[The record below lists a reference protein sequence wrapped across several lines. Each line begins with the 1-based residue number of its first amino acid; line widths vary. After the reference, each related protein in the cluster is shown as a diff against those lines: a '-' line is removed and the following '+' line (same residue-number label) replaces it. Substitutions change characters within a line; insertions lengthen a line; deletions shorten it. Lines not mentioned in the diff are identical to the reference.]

1 VDRATAIGVQSAALT
16 FPRSLARLGEWGRRG
31 SFGARL
37 RFGAAIGGAAAPTLQ
52 YGSRLH
58 HHLNQFQ
65 PDIVHTN
72 GLKMHLLGARCRPP
86 SAKLVWH
93 LHDYPR
99 SRPLAAALL
108 RAHAD
113 RCADVIA
120 NSDSVAD
127 DARALLGPRV
137 AVQTVHNSVDLDRF
151 SPKGP
156 RLDLDAL
163 AKMPPLAPGTLRVG
177 LLGTFARWK
186 GHDVF
191 LRALSQIRAAGVR
204 GYIIGEPIY
213 ETAASQFSMREL
225 QELCAAHGLTGAV
238 GFTGRIHDA
247 PGALRELDVVVH
259 ASTEP
264 EPFGLVI
271 AEAMA
276 CGRPIIVS
284 RAGGAAEIAQAG
296 ALFHRPGDAADLAAR
311 ISELVT
317 DPALRQS
324 LGAAGR
330 EAAQRL
336 FSRRRLADSLVG
348 IYEALAPAG

>member
-1 VDRATAIGVQSAALT
+1 
-16 FPRSLARLGEWGRRG
+16 
-31 SFGARL
+31 
-37 RFGAAIGGAAAPTLQ
+37 
-52 YGSRLH
+52 
-58 HHLNQFQ
+58 
-65 PDIVHTN
+65 
-72 GLKMHLLGARCRPP
+72 M
-86 SAKLVWH
+86 
-93 LHDYPR
+93 
-99 SRPLAAALL
+99 
-108 RAHAD
+108 
-113 RCADVIA
+113 
-120 NSDSVAD
+120 
-127 DARALLGPRV
+127 
-137 AVQTVHNSVDLDRF
+137 
-151 SPKGP
+151 
-156 RLDLDAL
+156 
-163 AKMPPLAPGTLRVG
+163 G

-225 QELCAAHGLTGAV
+225 QELSVGYGLAGSV

-247 PGALRELDVVVH
+247 PGALRALDVVVH

-311 ISELVT
+311 LSELIA
-317 DPALRQS
+317 DPAQRRA
-324 LGAAGR
+324 LGTAGR
-330 EAAQRL
+330 DAAERL
-336 FSRRRLADSLVG
+336 FNRDRLANSLVT

>member
-1 VDRATAIGVQSAALT
+1 
-16 FPRSLARLGEWGRRG
+16 
-31 SFGARL
+31 
-37 RFGAAIGGAAAPTLQ
+37 
-52 YGSRLH
+52 
-58 HHLNQFQ
+58 
-65 PDIVHTN
+65 
-72 GLKMHLLGARCRPP
+72 M
-86 SAKLVWH
+86 
-93 LHDYPR
+93 
-99 SRPLAAALL
+99 
-108 RAHAD
+108 
-113 RCADVIA
+113 IA
-120 NSDSVAD
+120 NSESVATD
-127 DARALLGPRV
+127 TRALLGPRV
-137 AVQTVHNSVDLDRF
+137 PVQTVHNSVDLERF
-151 SPKGP
+151 CPEGP

-163 AKMPPLAPGTLRVG
+163 AKLPPLGPGALRVG

-225 QELCAAHGLTGAV
+225 QELSAAHGLGGFV
-238 GFTGRIHDA
+238 GFTGRIHDV
-247 PGALRELDVVVH
+247 PGALRALDVVVH
-259 ASTEP
+259 ASMEP

-276 CGRPIIVS
+276 CGRPVIVS

-311 ISELVT
+311 LSELMG
-317 DPALRQS
+317 DPALRAS

-330 EAAQRL
+330 QAAQRL
-336 FSRRRLADSLVG
+336 FSRSRLADSLVG